1 MNGLIDTSSLTR
13 EALARIWGS
22 VNKGEPL
29 CGDSPVACSIQ
40 GTGTRTKTT
49 MFQALTQVGLE
60 YIELSAFLDT
70 EERPQ
75 DLAGYLDPFYSL
87 YIIRYSN
94 DDKLKAF
101 AKASQRPVIN
111 AMSSLEHPC
120 EAIADAFWFHTQV
133 KALDGARVVI
143 WGPTTNVLRSW
154 TNVAKLAGATVY
166 SYDSVD
172 DALPEEIDLV
182 VTDGWPRGCSGQSV
196 SLTIE
201 HLKQMGAPIL
211 LPTPPFTI
219 GEELAF
225 DPTTYTGF
233 SGYSQKSSL
242 LAVQKAIIRY
252 VLSEAA
258 NQSLHSDE
266 AQPRR

>member
-1 MNGLIDTSSLTR
+1 MIGLIETSSLTR
-13 EALARIWGS
+13 ETLDQIWGL
-22 VNKGEPL
+22 VNRGEPL
-29 CGDSPVACSIQ
+29 GGDPPVACSIQ

-75 DLAGYLDPFYSL
+75 DLAGYLDSFYSL
-87 YIIRYSN
+87 YVIRYSN
-94 DDKLKAF
+94 HDKLKAF

-133 KALDGARVVI
+133 KVLDGARVVI

-154 TNVAKLAGATVY
+154 TNVAEAAGAIVY
-166 SYDSVD
+166 SHDSVD
-172 DALPEEIDLV
+172 NTLPEEIDLV
-182 VTDGWPRGCSGQSV
+182 VTDGWPRECAGKPV

-219 GEELAF
+219 GEEIAF
-225 DPTTYTGF
+225 DPTTYAGF

-242 LAVQKAIIRY
+242 VEVQKAIIRY
-252 VLSEAA
+252 VLSGAA
-258 NQSLHSDE
+258 NQSLHSD
-266 AQPRR
+266 ADKPRR